1 MMDNLKQPVLWAQKL
16 HKAFG
21 DQTAVEEIS
30 FHLDPGEI
38 LGVVGPNGAG
48 KTTTIRMLMNIIAP
62 DRGQISFR
70 GKPFEE
76 SLKDQI
82 GYLPEERGLYR
93 KLSIQETLLLFGRLK
108 SIKRADILPL
118 AEPWLRRLDLWDHRH
133 KKVEAL
139 SKGMAQ
145 KLQIL
150 TTLLHR
156 PHLLVLD
163 EPFSGLDPVNVELIK
178 NLILEE
184 KKRGAAIIFSTHLM
198 DWAEKMV
205 DRVIMIHRGT
215 VVLEGSL
222 EEIQGRFGDRFV
234 HIRYRGDGHQIARL
248 PMVQSV
254 TDFGRS
260 MEIELKTSEDRRAL
274 MQALFPLVDLESFT
288 TTRPSLHN
296 IFVRLSGQDT
306 LSPGSASDGAEQE
319 NEHGPL

>member
-1 MMDNLKQPVLWAQKL
+1 MEHKQEPVLWAQKL
-16 HKAFG
+16 HKTFG
-21 DQTAVEEIS
+21 DQTAVKEIS

-62 DRGQISFR
+62 DSGEIRFR

-76 SLKDQI
+76 VLKDQI

-108 SIKRADILPL
+108 SIPRADILPR
-118 AEPWLRRLDLWDHRH
+118 AESWLKRLDLWDHRH

-150 TTLLHR
+150 TTLLHQ

-163 EPFSGLDPVNVELIK
+163 EPFSGLDPVNIELIK

-205 DRVIMIHRGT
+205 DRVIMIHRGS

-222 EEIQGRFGDRFV
+222 DEIQNRFGDRFV
-234 HIRYRGDGHQIARL
+234 HIRYQGDGNRIGEL
-248 PMVQSV
+248 PMVQSI

-260 MEIELKTSEDRRAL
+260 MEIELHAPGDRKAL
-274 MQALFPLVDLESFT
+274 LQALFPLVDLESFT
-288 TTRPSLHN
+288 TSRPSLHN
-296 IFVRLSGQDT
+296 IFVRLSGQESLPDT
-306 LSPGSASDGAEQE
+306 PPVPVAEQE
-319 NEHGPL
+319 QEHGSL

>member
-1 MMDNLKQPVLWAQKL
+1 MEKCGFLCARNLIKSYGQKTVLRVAEL
-16 HKAFG
+16 
-21 DQTAVEEIS
+21 S
-30 FHLDPGEI
+30 
-38 LGVVGPNGAG
+38 LGSGAALCLFGPNGSG
-48 KTTTIRMLMNIIAP
+48 KSTLLDILALAAKP
-62 DRGQISFR
+62 DGGTLVINGADALSDPRAVRGT
-70 GKPFEE
+70 
-76 SLKDQI
+76 I
-82 GYLPEERGLYR
+82 GYAPQDIALFDELTVFENLLCWSRDSGAAAKADAERVLDEMKLADVR
-93 KLSIQETLLLFGRLK
+93 KKRVRDLSGGMK
-108 SIKRADILPL
+108 
-118 AEPWLRRLDLWDHRH
+118 RRLNLA
-133 KKVEAL
+133 VAL
-139 SKGMAQ
+139 LGA
-145 KLQIL
+145 
-150 TTLLHR
+150 
-156 PHLLVLD
+156 PALLVLD